1 MALNKDAI
9 KDRLEVKEFPA
20 SGRVTEQ
27 VDRDVVEVLQNKKL
41 YMKPTSFIVNNAMS
55 RDVDRMFG
63 DRIKNREVLEK
74 NKIKYT
80 IPYDGDLEY
89 FLNRYKIKSLVEKI
103 VKKSDGYYVTSEDG
117 KKNLGGPYDT
127 EEEAKKRLQQVHY
140 FKNKDKKV
148 NEDFYSEHY
157 KDLKS
162 TPISDV
168 KKGDLVYV
176 TNGMYDVCI
185 GEFIKN
191 NGLVTINGGGPG
203 KSFKEYEFE
212 VKVIIPLDAHIR
224 PGTITNGF
232 TGSHLSVYTGE
243 LPEDKYYREFICLN
257 SSNKPIKVFTDEQE
271 ASDFV
276 LRNNS
281 VINVCINTFDGDEL
295 VNQDVFHRDY
305 FKNKAK
311 KVNEGAEGKREPG
324 YEYVIFEV
332 TEKDIAPIVA
342 IRSTRVETAYLVSKL
357 NSESGFQKDYNY
369 EKVPKGKFHKGDDF
383 WGPFDK
389 DYNKLE
395 SLNENINFNTIFDSA
410 GFEQEVLNK
419 IPFSVAGIKSVSS
432 KDLRK
437 IKDYIASNFE
447 SIKERI
453 LELESDGVSKRE
465 MISILEDDILEL
477 GIRNNITTLAYIIYN
492 GVKYIDKRFENESLT
507 EGIEVGDKYIDT
519 AKGRRCKVVD
529 IKDVNREKHNS
540 LGSFKDTDVVIEYD
554 NDKSRTYTF
563 KKGEFIV
570 RFRKESLNED
580 VKVTGDE
587 DFTVKDVDVEHTG
600 GNIWVA
606 FGVYD
611 NGLGFSLG
619 SDLLFIYDEDARKEW
634 DAEDQYEWEN
644 EHIVWDDY
652 SEGLTENSNLF
663 KSTLRQVFKKEL
675 NKHPTASPREVAD
688 DADIFWQNE
697 DIIKDLLNGERPGK
711 ARATLE
717 ALDEL
722 NIDKFIKIDDKEL
735 RDKANKLFNAGVIT
749 RNQLIF
755 NITEDDINK
764 LYKQWFKDNGKLRNH
779 RKIKNLKESVEGLD
793 ELLKLNLKPM
803 ELFAK
808 AHNDLGISIGE
819 DGFTELLKYA
829 NDYFKKNPVS
839 LGNTSDIEFLDNY
852 DEDDDVDYN
861 NHEEIYPSEL
871 NSAYGTIE
879 DIGSDIYIHKTT
891 IPNVVFIMSD
901 IIGDGFTTMDS
912 LNNYFNDENNFNYNI
927 QEMAKEYEQDGMFDT
942 LDESLNEDLWDEDGF
957 FSREELDEFT
967 AELQDIAPSDVAV
980 YKAFIDSNNVLE
992 VDWSYQDF
1000 EETSSMKIDM
1010 RKIKT
1015 PSDLIKRYLPSFKFL
1030 IDSRVN
1036 AIEMGIDESLD
1047 NKKSINESSLV
1058 KDNIELDDGI
1068 LEWGWEKPNSYYVE
1082 KNYWVDKDNSLARVD
1097 FKRYYSSPEAARR
1110 AFNRYKKQF
1119 GE

>member
-477 GIRNNITTLAYIIYN
+477 GIRNNITTLAYIIYD
-492 GVKYIDKRFENESLT
+492 GVKYINKRFENESL
-507 EGIEVGDKYIDT
+507 
-519 AKGRRCKVVD
+519 
-529 IKDVNREKHNS
+529 
-540 LGSFKDTDVVIEYD
+540 
-554 NDKSRTYTF
+554 
-563 KKGEFIV
+563 
-570 RFRKESLNED
+570 NED
-580 VKVTGDE
+580 VNVTGDE

-652 SEGLTENSNLF
+652 SEGLNENSNLF

-675 NKHPTASPREVAD
+675 NKHPKVSPREVAD
-688 DADIFWQNE
+688 DCDIFYSNE

-808 AHNDLGISIGE
+808 AHNDLGISIYE
-819 DGFTELLKYA
+819 DGYTELFKYA

-839 LGNTSDIEFLDNY
+839 LGSTSDIKFLDDF

-861 NHEEIYPSEL
+861 DHEEIYPSEL
-871 NSAYGTIE
+871 NSAWGLIE
-879 DIGSDIYIHKTT
+879 DIGCDIYIHKTT

-912 LNNYFNDENNFNYNI
+912 IKNYFNDENNFNYNV
-927 QEMAKEYEQDGMFDT
+927 QEMAKEYEQDGMFDN
-942 LDESLNEDLWDEDGF
+942 LDESLSEDFWDEDGF